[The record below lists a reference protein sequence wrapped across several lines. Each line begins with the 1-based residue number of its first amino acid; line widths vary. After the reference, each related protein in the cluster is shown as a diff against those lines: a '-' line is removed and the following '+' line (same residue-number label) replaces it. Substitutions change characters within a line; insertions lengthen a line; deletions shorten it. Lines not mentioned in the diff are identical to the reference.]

1 MITPAMELAEKI
13 LEQIDRHPESH
24 EQAHWGEKT
33 ECGTSAC
40 ICGWAALI
48 NEDAHYEPLFAGSTH
63 DILVLN
69 SGAGDDWIN
78 YGAKVLGLS
87 VMDADRLFMNTNNEE
102 AKEALKYIAKG
113 DRIPWHEIMGD
124 D

>member
-13 LEQIDRHPESH
+13 HDQIDRHPESH
-24 EQAHWGEKT
+24 EQAHWGEKN

-40 ICGWAALI
+40 ICGWAALM
-48 NEDAHYEPLFAGSTH
+48 NGDAHYEPLFLGV

-69 SGAGDDWIN
+69 DDAGDDWIN
-78 YGAKVLGLS
+78 YGAKVLGLNEL
-87 VMDADRLFMNTNNEE
+87 DADKLFMETSNTQ

-113 DRIPWHEIMGD
+113 ERIPWDEIMYD